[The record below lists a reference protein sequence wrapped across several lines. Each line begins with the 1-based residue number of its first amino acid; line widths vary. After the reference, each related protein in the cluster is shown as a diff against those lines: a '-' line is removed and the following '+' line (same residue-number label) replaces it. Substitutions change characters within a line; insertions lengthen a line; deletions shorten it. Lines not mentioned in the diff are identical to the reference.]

1 MGLIQRI
8 RAVESDSIL
17 YEFPEVLQGLGCL
30 PDKYHISVDLSVPPV
45 VRLPMRIS
53 HSKWD
58 PLKKELDRMEDVGII
73 ETDLSVYGWILKT
86 LMLPLKENT
95 TLC

>member
-1 MGLIQRI
+1 MLVALLGAWERYQVCFQVVDENYMPLLCRSSSENMGLIQRI

-53 HSKWD
+53 HSK
-58 PLKKELDRMEDVGII
+58 
-73 ETDLSVYGWILKT
+73 
-86 LMLPLKENT
+86 
-95 TLC
+95 